1 MLLNKRQNKKPLK
14 ENLLKSERI
23 ITRPKR
29 RGRRM
34 KRQQENEP
42 VTATTEN
49 MKNEILENLIA
60 TLESSNFKRTTRS
73 SLHRRNSSKSHT
85 TTESKDDID
94 DIENDN
100 ESGKQSTPSR
110 FSDDESSN
118 KSHLPLT
125 LESQIALYKRNN
137 LFKGV
142 IRERIC
148 QICEKP
154 DEVIKCRG
162 RCNGY
167 YHISCAN
174 KREYANEN
182 LDNSL
187 NDISMDMTESQLD
200 SSMELSQI
208 EDEDLDD
215 STVDRNTLPNT
226 TEAVLL
232 NDTTLIDM
240 VDTENNLDEK
250 LKEDP
255 SIQSEDKKNA
265 LRSRRSKGCVDL
277 NAIKEKLDVLLEKDI
292 LEEEPKRDTQRRSR
306 KSRFRDLSPSTRR
319 ITRSQ
324 SQEREIIPK
333 EMVAKRPRR
342 ARSQRNSVSEDLGE
356 IDILSMLKSN
366 VKKEMHEDQI
376 EISLSNITI
385 TKDAKENS
393 INLET
398 SRKSKKVL
406 NQNLT
411 HENSKNTENGGYK
424 KPETAHNC
432 NVKIVHIKD
441 RRKTGNSPKLTLK
454 QDPDF
459 EKLPLNDQ
467 IDHTMKEVMQKFD
480 KKPLYADSTTDYT
493 SSEDSAIDLLSP
505 KGKKILA
512 DCLTQDTSPNKVVSD
527 DDANNTN
534 TDDKKKI
541 NLKMIKPKHDES
553 QTEIDFKCIN
563 CLEDIDYPCFVCHRE
578 ISKKGSS
585 IRQKCSLFSCGKFY
599 HPECLKVWPQTQWSV
614 ISTTKHKL
622 SNTNLDTFV
631 CPNHVCHTCV
641 SDDPRAAIPRCTSD
655 KVVRCLRCPA
665 TYHNSAHC
673 IPAGTLI
680 LSTTQIVC
688 PRHLIPKRI
697 VKKSL
702 PIINTTWC
710 FICSEGGDLI
720 CCEMCPTS
728 VHSEC
733 LKINLTEDDTFICE
747 DCETGR
753 FPLYDEIVW
762 VKFSRGR
769 VFLFQEGDS
778 GEMSYS
784 SQKRTYAEFK
794 KSIQEATEA
803 HRLKKEFKQAIID
816 EAAIKSK
823 HKPPHFIKIKV
834 NRPVG
839 NVRQFDGNI
848 SNTTPCECD
857 PKKPIFFYRLLLTEC
872 NAEVCPAGEKCQNQ
886 NFEKRNYPP
895 LVPYRTEGRGWGLKS
910 LEKLK
915 KGQFVIEYV
924 GEMIDEQE
932 YQRRI
937 KKMHEQ
943 KEENYYFL
951 TIDKDRM
958 LDAGPKGVLY
968 IFSLK
973 I

>member
-1 MLLNKRQNKKPLK
+1 MPSKGSKSYKQWAIGVQEADELKDKSKKEKLQFFKKMLLNKQQTRKPFK
-14 ENLLKSERI
+14 ENLQKSEKV
-23 ITRPKR
+23 ITRPR
-29 RGRRM
+29 RRSPKI
-34 KRQQENEP
+34 KRQKEKEF
-42 VTATTEN
+42 VTTEDI
-49 MKNEILENLIA
+49 KNEILEDLVA
-60 TLESSNFKRTTRS
+60 SLETNNFKRTTRS
-73 SLHRRNSSKSHT
+73 SLHRRSSSKSHT
-85 TTESKDDID
+85 TVGSKDDID
-94 DIENDN
+94 DTDNDN

-142 IRERIC
+142 TRERIC

-174 KREYANEN
+174 KREN
-182 LDNSL
+182 LNGDEDDSF

-208 EDEDLDD
+208 EDDDLDEP
-215 STVDRNTLPNT
+215 SIDRSALPNT
-226 TEAVLL
+226 TEVVLL
-232 NDTTLIDM
+232 NDTTLIEM
-240 VDTENNLDEK
+240 GNAENNVDEK
-250 LKEDP
+250 LKVDT
-255 SIQSEDKKNA
+255 SIQNERDKNNA
-265 LRSRRSKGCVDL
+265 LRGRRSKPSVDL
-277 NAIKEKLDVLLEKDI
+277 NDIKKKLDVLLEKNVS
-292 LEEEPKRDTQRRSR
+292 EEEPKRDSQRRSR

-333 EMVAKRPRR
+333 EIVAKKPRR
-342 ARSQRNSVSEDLGE
+342 ARSQRNSISEDLGE

-366 VKKEMHEDQI
+366 VKQEMPDEQI
-376 EISLSNITI
+376 EISVSNITI
-385 TKDAKENS
+385 TKDVKENS
-393 INLET
+393 IPLET
-398 SRKSKKVL
+398 PKKTKKTL
-406 NQNLT
+406 SQNLDSKDD
-411 HENSKNTENGGYK
+411 ENVSYK
-424 KPETAHNC
+424 VPETSHNC

-454 QDPDF
+454 QDPEF

-467 IDHTMKEVMQKFD
+467 IDHTMKEVMRKFD

-512 DCLTQDTSPNKVVSD
+512 DCLKQDTSPNKVVSD
-527 DDANNTN
+527 DDPNNIN

-541 NLKMIKPKHDES
+541 NLKMIKPKHDEL

-578 ISKKGSS
+578 VSKKGSS

-655 KVVRCLRCPA
+655 KIVRCLRCPA
-665 TYHNSAHC
+665 TYHNSAYC
-673 IPAGTLI
+673 IPAGTMI

-733 LKINLTEDDTFICE
+733 LKINLREDDSFICE

-762 VKFSRGR
+762 VKFSTYRWWPAIILFPNEVPERIKTIKHRPGEFVVKFFGTYNHYWIGRGR

-784 SQKRTYAEFK
+784 SQKRTYAVFK

-803 HRLKKEFKQAIID
+803 HRLKKGEFNWEI
-816 EAAIKSK
+816 
-823 HKPPHFIKIKV
+823 
-834 NRPVG
+834 
-839 NVRQFDGNI
+839 
-848 SNTTPCECD
+848 
-857 PKKPIFFYRLLLTEC
+857 
-872 NAEVCPAGEKCQNQ
+872 
-886 NFEKRNYPP
+886 
-895 LVPYRTEGRGWGLKS
+895 
-910 LEKLK
+910 
-915 KGQFVIEYV
+915 
-924 GEMIDEQE
+924 
-932 YQRRI
+932 
-937 KKMHEQ
+937 
-943 KEENYYFL
+943 
-951 TIDKDRM
+951 
-958 LDAGPKGVLY
+958 
-968 IFSLK
+968 
-973 I
+973 